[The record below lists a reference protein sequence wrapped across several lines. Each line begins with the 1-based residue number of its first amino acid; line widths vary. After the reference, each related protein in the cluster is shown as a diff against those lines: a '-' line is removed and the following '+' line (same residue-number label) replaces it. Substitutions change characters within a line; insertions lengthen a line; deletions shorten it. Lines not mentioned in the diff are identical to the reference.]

1 MYFPTDSCHLGTI
14 ERNTSPGQTESILR
28 LGVIYNF
35 LICIVEGLDMDYVV
49 HRHSWLISK
58 RTQPLLTPSTS
69 FPHSPDTRLFPPS
82 SLSSLFSS
90 PSRCIPP
97 RYL

>member
-1 MYFPTDSCHLGTI
+1 MFSTDSCHLGAG
-14 ERNTSPGQTESILR
+14 ERYTFPGQTESVLR

-35 LICIVEGLDMDYVV
+35 LICNVEGLVMDYVV

-58 RTQPLLTPSTS
+58 RTRLLFTLSTS
-69 FPHSPDTRLFPPS
+69 SPHSPDTRLFPPS
-82 SLSSLFSS
+82 SLSSLSSS

-97 RYL
+97 QHL